1 MCVCVNPEA
10 KGATKLQG
18 ASGEAAKMSA
28 CAGQRRPRTHLPV
41 LSRKRTCI
49 LDGWGQAENPTMKM
63 KKRMW
68 KMSRL
73 RL

>member
-1 MCVCVNPEA
+1 
-10 KGATKLQG
+10 
-18 ASGEAAKMSA
+18 MSA

-49 LDGWGQAENPTMKM
+49 LDGWGQAEHHTMKM